1 MQPMERRGFKPYHI
15 TAGLSALSFVG
26 LLAATG
32 YCEWDELPLEL
43 YIPAAI
49 ILLAAMTMLARVA
62 LTQYDNECRRR
73 RRAERA
79 ARLEAVRRELDR
91 KEKA

>member
-1 MQPMERRGFKPYHI
+1 MRPLERRGFKPYHI

-49 ILLAAMTMLARVA
+49 ILLAAAVMLGRVA

-79 ARLEAVRRELDR
+79 ARLEAARRELDR
-91 KEKA
+91 KEKV